1 MRFIIRRTVSA
12 SGHAGDCDPDAWLAE
27 NLQKLMFST
36 CRKRRKFENKF
47 FFHRAVKKQLLI

>member
-47 FFHRAVKKQLLI
+47 FFTVL